1 MDIGL
6 ILITEQQAVKINPS
20 LLPEDYYLIRLQRK
34 QPCLELNENQKTIV
48 MDSLERLTLAQK
60 IILDKKLYQYVVYR
74 PGKAE
79 IEALAEKFSNT
90 QYIVEKIEVE
100 LTWEFLD
107 CYYYEVPQL
116 TRLYLI
122 CQREEISQIHS
133 VVRQYQEVNPAFQWD
148 SLRLLCLVDA
158 ETDISGL
165 AVEQSTTYLQNI
177 GGLTYKDI
185 ILQVHSR
192 DRQAILSIK
201 ADKIYIHQKHH
212 TILKDIER

>member
-1 MDIGL
+1 M
-6 ILITEQQAVKINPS
+6 
-20 LLPEDYYLIRLQRK
+20 
-34 QPCLELNENQKTIV
+34 
-48 MDSLERLTLAQK
+48 
-60 IILDKKLYQYVVYR
+60 
-74 PGKAE
+74 
-79 IEALAEKFSNT
+79 
-90 QYIVEKIEVE
+90 E

-165 AVEQSTTYLQNI
+165 AVE
-177 GGLTYKDI
+177 
-185 ILQVHSR
+185 
-192 DRQAILSIK
+192 
-201 ADKIYIHQKHH
+201 
-212 TILKDIER
+212 